1 MASNRVDEPATETP
15 AGAPSSPLSSPTTT
29 GGPPVAV
36 PAPAGS
42 SRPAPATRPA
52 RPAEPAE
59 PDPRRWRVLPAV
71 LVATFMSLFDIFVV
85 NVAAPSIGADL
96 RASDAGLELI
106 VAGYSFTYAA
116 GLITGGRLGDSSGR
130 RRMFLIGM
138 ALFTVASALCGVAP
152 SEATLIAGRLAQGL
166 GAAAMVPQALA
177 IINVIFPPAE
187 RARAFAYFGVT
198 VGLGAVSGQ
207 VIGGLLVDLDIFG
220 LGWRPIFLVNVP
232 IGIVAMAVVWRLL
245 AESKAARPEPLDL
258 VGLTALAAGLGLV
271 LVPLTLGRDEG
282 WPVWTWLALAAG
294 VVVLAAFGRWEARLA
309 RTGGHP
315 IVPPAVLRT
324 RRTIA
329 GLLVSFGFFTF
340 FGSFLLAA
348 TIFLQDGQH
357 RSPLNAGLVFGPLGV
372 AFALSSMAARG
383 LVARY
388 GPRTLTVGAAISFT
402 GLAVLLAMVA
412 TEGVGVPTGELM
424 PPLLAIGVGNGL
436 IVPALV
442 AAVLAGAPAD
452 VSGAVSGLLTT
463 TQQASAALGVAG
475 VGTVFFAAADR
486 GGPADGLVAA
496 LVFDLVGIA
505 IAGAGTLLLPRGAA
519 APVVATVGSVGTVGT
534 VEAAG
539 ALAATTI
546 GASGSR
552 DWAVDVPTQLSAGTD
567 LPARL

>member
-1 MASNRVDEPATETP
+1 MASNRVDEPETDTS
-15 AGAPSSPLSSPTTT
+15 AGASSSPLSPTTT
-29 GGPPVAV
+29 TSGPPALLSL
-36 PAPAGS
+36 PAGQA
-42 SRPAPATRPA
+42 RPVPPTRP
-52 RPAEPAE
+52 PE
-59 PDPRRWRVLPAV
+59 PDPRRWQVLPAV

-116 GLITGGRLGDSSGR
+116 GLITGGRLGDRSGR
-130 RRMFLIGM
+130 RRLFLSGM

-152 SEATLIAGRLAQGL
+152 SEGTLIAGRLAQGI

-177 IINVIFPPAE
+177 IINVIFPPVE

-207 VIGGLLVDLDIFG
+207 VIGGLLVDLDLLG

-245 AESKAARPEPLDL
+245 TESKAAKPEPLDL
-258 VGLTALAAGLGLV
+258 PGLVGLAAGLGLV

-282 WPVWTWLALAAG
+282 WPLWTWLTLAAG
-294 VVVLAAFGRWEARLA
+294 VVVLAAFGRWEVRLA

-348 TIFLQDGQH
+348 TIFLQEGQH

-372 AFALSSMAARG
+372 AFAISSMAARG
-383 LVARY
+383 LVARF
-388 GPRTLTVGAAISFT
+388 GPRTLTVGALISMAGVT
-402 GLAVLLAMVA
+402 GVLVLVA
-412 TEGVGVPTGELM
+412 TEGVAVPTGELM
-424 PPLLAIGVGNGL
+424 PPLLAIGLGNGL
-436 IVPALV
+436 IIPALV
-442 AAVLAGAPAD
+442 AAVLAGAPPD

-475 VGTVFFAAADR
+475 VGTVFFAAVDR
-486 GGPADGLVAA
+486 GGLADGMLAA
-496 LVFDLVGIA
+496 LAFDLVGIA
-505 IAGAGTLLLPRGAA
+505 IAAAGTLLLPRTAA
-519 APVVATVGSVGTVGT
+519 APAVAPVGSASTAGAVDAT
-534 VEAAG
+534 G
-539 ALAATTI
+539 ALAAAAI
-546 GASGSR
+546 AASGPGDRAVPVPAQLGGASG
-552 DWAVDVPTQLSAGTD
+552 PSAT
-567 LPARL
+567 L

>member
-1 MASNRVDEPATETP
+1 MASNKVDEPATETP
-15 AGAPSSPLSSPTTT
+15 AGAPSSPLSSPSTASRA
-29 GGPPVAV
+29 PVAV
-36 PAPAGS
+36 PAPAG
-42 SRPAPATRPA
+42 AAGPA
-52 RPAEPAE
+52 RSARPGEPAE
-59 PDPRRWRVLPAV
+59 PDPRRWRVLPAI
-71 LVATFMSLFDIFVV
+71 LVATFMSLFDVFVV
-85 NVAAPSIGADL
+85 NVAAPSIGGDL

-116 GLITGGRLGDSSGR
+116 GLITGGRLGDRSGR

-138 ALFTVASALCGVAP
+138 GVFTAASALCGVAP
-152 SEATLIAGRLAQGL
+152 SEATLIIGRLAQGI

-177 IINVIFPPAE
+177 IINVIFPASE
-187 RARAFAYFGVT
+187 RPRAFAFFGVT
-198 VGLGAVSGQ
+198 IGLGAVSGQ
-207 VIGGLLVDLDIFG
+207 VIGGLLVDADLFG
-220 LGWRPIFLVNVP
+220 LAWRPIFLVNVP

-258 VGLTALAAGLGLV
+258 IGLSALATGLGLV

-282 WPVWTWLALAAG
+282 WPLWTWVALAAS
-294 VVVLAAFGRWEARLA
+294 VLVLAAFGRWEVRLA

-340 FGSFLLAA
+340 LGSFLLAA
-348 TIFLQDGQH
+348 TIFLQEGQH

-388 GPRTLTVGAAISFT
+388 GPRTLTVGALISTAGLIGMLALVAAEGT
-402 GLAVLLAMVA
+402 GI
-412 TEGVGVPTGELM
+412 PTAQLM
-424 PPLLAIGVGNGL
+424 PPLLAVGTGNGL
-436 IVPALV
+436 VIPALV

-463 TQQASAALGVAG
+463 TQQASSALGVAG
-475 VGTVFFAAADR
+475 MGTVFFAVADR
-486 GGPADGLVAA
+486 GGLADAMIAA

-505 IAGAGTLLLPRGAA
+505 IAGVGTLLLPRGAA
-519 APVVATVGSVGTVGT
+519 APALAVSGSLGTMGT
-534 VEAAG
+534 VEAA
-539 ALAATTI
+539 AP
-546 GASGSR
+546 
-552 DWAVDVPTQLSAGTD
+552 AV
-567 LPARL
+567 PAR

>member
-1 MASNRVDEPATETP
+1 MASTRVDEPTP
-15 AGAPSSPLSSPTTT
+15 AGAPSPTSPPSATT
-29 GGPPVAV
+29 GVPPVAV
-36 PAPAGS
+36 PA
-42 SRPAPATRPA
+42 RPGPA
-52 RPAEPAE
+52 RAARATQPAE

-85 NVAAPSIGADL
+85 NVAAPSIGQDL
-96 RASDAGLELI
+96 RASNAGLELV

-116 GLITGGRLGDSSGR
+116 GLITGGRLGDRSGR
-130 RRMFLIGM
+130 RRLFLAGM
-138 ALFTVASALCGVAP
+138 ALFTAASALCGVAP
-152 SEATLIAGRLAQGL
+152 SEATLVAGRLAQGV
-166 GAAAMVPQALA
+166 GAALMVPQALA

-187 RARAFAYFGVT
+187 RARAFAYYGVT

-207 VIGGLLVDLDIFG
+207 VIGGLLVDLDVLG

-245 AESKAARPEPLDL
+245 PESKATRPEPLDRL
-258 VGLTALAAGLGLV
+258 GLAALAAGLGLV

-282 WPVWTWLALAAG
+282 WPLWTWLALGAG
-294 VVVLAAFGRWEARLA
+294 VLVLVSFGRWEVRLA

-315 IVPPAVLRT
+315 IVPPMVLRS

-348 TIFLQDGQH
+348 TIFLQEGQH
-357 RSPLNAGLVFGPLGV
+357 RSPLNAGLVFGPMGI

-383 LVARY
+383 LVARF
-388 GPRTLTVGAAISFT
+388 GPRTLTAGAVISGV
-402 GLAVLLAMVA
+402 GLAGLLAMVA
-412 TEGVGVPTGELM
+412 TDGAGVTTAELVPS
-424 PPLLAIGVGNGL
+424 LLAIGVGNGL

-452 VSGAVSGLLTT
+452 VSGAVSGLLAT

-475 VGTVFFAAADR
+475 VGTVFFAAAAR

-505 IAGAGTLLLPRGAA
+505 LAGVGTLLLPRGAA
-519 APVVATVGSVGTVGT
+519 AAVVTGSVVTGSVVTGPAAT
-534 VEAAG
+534 GAGATGAAG
-539 ALAATTI
+539 AAAR
-546 GASGSR
+546 G
-552 DWAVDVPTQLSAGTD
+552 
-567 LPARL
+567 

>member
-1 MASNRVDEPATETP
+1 MVSNRVDEAAAGTPVSVLAPAATLSAASTTNASP
-15 AGAPSSPLSSPTTT
+15 AGL
-29 GGPPVAV
+29 
-36 PAPAGS
+36 PA
-42 SRPAPATRPA
+42 
-52 RPAEPAE
+52 

-96 RASDAGLELI
+96 KTSNAGLELI
-106 VAGYSFTYAA
+106 VAGYSFAYAA
-116 GLITGGRLGDSSGR
+116 GLITGGRLGDRSGR
-130 RRMFLIGM
+130 RRMFLAGM
-138 ALFTVASALCGVAP
+138 AVFTLASALCGFAP
-152 SEATLIAGRLAQGL
+152 NETVLIAGRLVQGA

-187 RARAFAYFGVT
+187 RARAFAFFGVT

-207 VIGGLLVDLDIFG
+207 VIGGALVDVNLFG

-232 IGIVAMAVVWRLL
+232 IGIVAIGVVWRLL

-258 VGLTALAAGLGLV
+258 PGLAALAAGLGLV

-282 WPVWTWLALAAG
+282 WPLWVWLTLGAG
-294 VVVLAAFGRWEARLA
+294 VVVLAAFGRWEVRLA
-309 RTGGHP
+309 RTGGYP
-315 IVPPAVLRT
+315 IVPPAVLRS

-329 GLLVSFGFFTF
+329 GLLVSFGFFVF

-357 RSPLNAGLVFGPLGV
+357 RSPLDAGLVFGPLGV

-388 GPRTLTVGAAISFT
+388 GPRTLTVGAAISFV
-402 GLAVLLAMVA
+402 GLAVLLVLVMAQ
-412 TEGVGVPTGELM
+412 GVGVPTGALM
-424 PPLLAIGVGNGL
+424 PPLLAMGVGNGL

-452 VSGAVSGLLTT
+452 VSGAVSGLITT

-475 VGTVFFAAADR
+475 VGTVFFSVAARDGFAD
-486 GGPADGLVAA
+486 GFAASIAIGLVA
-496 LVFDLVGIA
+496 VA
-505 IAGAGTLLLPRGAA
+505 IAGVGTLLLPRGDATPVVVAPRAPEPVYESGDWAA
-519 APVVATVGSVGTVGT
+519 A
-534 VEAAG
+534 
-539 ALAATTI
+539 
-546 GASGSR
+546 
-552 DWAVDVPTQLSAGTD
+552 VPAQLSDGPEAV
-567 LPARL
+567 ASR

>member
-1 MASNRVDEPATETP
+1 MVSNRVGEPAATTSAP
-15 AGAPSSPLSSPTTT
+15 APATTLSPLATTSA
-29 GGPPVAV
+29 PPSTLPAQSRAAV
-36 PAPAGS
+36 PAQPAPAGQ
-42 SRPAPATRPA
+42 AAQ
-52 RPAEPAE
+52 
-59 PDPRRWRVLPAV
+59 PDPRRWRVLPAI

-96 RASDAGLELI
+96 KTSNAGLELI
-106 VAGYSFTYAA
+106 VAGYSFAYAA
-116 GLITGGRLGDSSGR
+116 GLITGGRLGDRSGR
-130 RRMFLIGM
+130 RRMFLAGM
-138 ALFTVASALCGVAP
+138 GLFTIASALCGFAP
-152 SEATLIAGRLAQGL
+152 NETVLIAGRLVQGA

-207 VIGGLLVDLDIFG
+207 VIGGLLVDLNLFG
-220 LGWRPIFLVNVP
+220 LAWRPIFLVNVP

-258 VGLTALAAGLGLV
+258 AGLAALAAGLGLV

-282 WPVWTWLALAAG
+282 WPLWVWLTLGAG
-294 VVVLAAFGRWEARLA
+294 VVVLGAFGRWEVRLA
-309 RTGGHP
+309 RTGGYP
-315 IVPPAVLRT
+315 IVPPAVLRS

-357 RSPLNAGLVFGPLGV
+357 RSPLDAGLVFGPLGV
-372 AFALSSMAARG
+372 AFALSSMAARR

-388 GPRTLTVGAAISFT
+388 GPRTLTAGAAISFV
-402 GLAVLLAMVA
+402 GLAALLVLVIVQG
-412 TEGVGVPTGELM
+412 TGVPTAALM
-424 PPLLAIGVGNGL
+424 PPLLAMGVGNGL
-436 IVPALV
+436 IIPALV

-475 VGTVFFAAADR
+475 VGTVFFSVSARDGLAD
-486 GGPADGLVAA
+486 GFVASIAIGLVA
-496 LVFDLVGIA
+496 VA
-505 IAGAGTLLLPRGAA
+505 IAGVGTLLLPRGDAV
-519 APVVATVGSVGTVGT
+519 PVVV
-534 VEAAG
+534 AAG
-539 ALAATTI
+539 PGRVASADAAGSPALAASD
-546 GASGSR
+546 AS
-552 DWAVDVPTQLSAGTD
+552 DWAVAVPAQVSGGLELQAG
-567 LPARL
+567 L